1 MPRRPPSRWLAP
13 FAIAAVAAAGY
24 GVVSANRGSSGGGG
38 PTSGTTDGSKTTKR
52 GTRSTTPRAS
62 TGATGPRTYV
72 VRSGDTLSSISLTT
86 RVPLSRL
93 HQLNPRLDA
102 QTLQPGQRLT
112 LRP

>member
-24 GVVSANRGSSGGGG
+24 GVVSANRGSTSGGG
-38 PTSGTTDGSKTTKR
+38 PTSGGTNDSKATKR
-52 GTRSTTPRAS
+52 PARATSRAS

-72 VRSGDTLSSISLTT
+72 VRPGDTLSSISLTT

-93 HQLNPRLDA
+93 NQLNPRLDA